1 MINYAEM
8 FSSTNKLQLI
18 YKKIRKNII
27 DKDLCV
33 YIIFMEQ
40 VEKVYVGIDNSTPKN
55 KKIMNRK

>member
-1 MINYAEM
+1 M